1 MSWQADTPKQVPEH
15 APPLLDVSPALL
27 CAGQN
32 QHASVGN
39 SLAHVLVLHGAGCIF
54 VTTVG
59 VWVVAVGL
67 GVAQRSD
74 GWVFGG
80 FYHDQPSL
88 VENP

>member
-1 MSWQADTPKQVPEH
+1 MPEC
-15 APPLLDVSPALL
+15 APPLLDVSLALL

-39 SLAHVLVLHGAGCIF
+39 SLARVLVLHGADCIS
-54 VTTVG
+54 VTTAG
-59 VWVVAVGL
+59 FWVVAVGP
-67 GVAQRSD
+67 GVAQHSD